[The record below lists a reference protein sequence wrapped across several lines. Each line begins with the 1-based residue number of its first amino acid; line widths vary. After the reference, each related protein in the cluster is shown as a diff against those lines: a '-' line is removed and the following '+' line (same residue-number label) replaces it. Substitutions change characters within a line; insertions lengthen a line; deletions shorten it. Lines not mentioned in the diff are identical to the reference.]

1 MIKVFFCSF
10 ALHSERGKNT
20 NTMYIDDKGV
30 VLRCVKYDDK
40 SFIAHLFTASRGHVS
55 FIINGS
61 HGKRSGTSARLFQP
75 LAFLSFQWDVKP
87 NVSLQRMK
95 EARLLFVQQ
104 DIPCNPIKRSMAML
118 LSEFMV
124 YALRDETANPDLYLY
139 VEHSMRW
146 LDVVEDGY
154 ANFHLVFLL
163 KLARFLGIAPN
174 MEAYSDGCFFDLTNG
189 RFVLYGTASATV
201 MSCYDARLFFLLS
214 GVTYDTMNSVAM
226 NRQDRSRFIEYL
238 ANYYAI
244 HVPKFPALHSLEI
257 LQSLFFVE

>member
-1 MIKVFFCSF
+1 
-10 ALHSERGKNT
+10 
-20 NTMYIDDKGV
+20 MYIDDKGI

-55 FIINGS
+55 FMVNGS
-61 HGKRSGTSARLFQP
+61 HGKRLGTSARLFQP

-87 NVSLQRMK
+87 NASLQRMK

-104 DIPCNPIKRSMAML
+104 DIPFHPVKRSVAML

-124 YALRDETANPDLYLY
+124 YALREEASNADLYLY

-146 LDVVEDGY
+146 LDVVETGY

-174 MEAYSDGCFFDLTNG
+174 VEAYSDGDLFDLASG
-189 RFVLYGTASATV
+189 HFAAYGTVSETV
-201 MSCYDARLFFLLS
+201 MSASDALLLFRLS
-214 GVTYDTMNSVAM
+214 GATYDTMADIAM
-226 NRQDRSRFIEYL
+226 SRHDRARMIRYL
-238 ANYYAI
+238 AAYYAI
-244 HVPKFPALHSLEI
+244 HLPKFPSLLSLEI
-257 LQSLFFVE
+257 LQDLFFVG